1 MNDLQTTLLLVGGG
15 GIVGMIAYNW
25 WQDYRLRK
33 QASERFG
40 VNSEDP
46 LLGDRPHPTSGLGPG
61 ARGEPSLSLDGLQS
75 SDSPSTQS
83 IENQLQATLDKR
95 LFTEILVRF
104 ESPLHNTS
112 WTALVDGLESINRKR
127 VVFSVAP
134 SETPENDQLWYC
146 AKTYRGDASVMKINL
161 QLANRNGPLNSI
173 EFSEV
178 LGKVRHFAESHHG
191 DVDFPEMK
199 EVMHKAETLDQA
211 AAALDTLLGLH
222 CMLPETVEQG
232 LVVDMLN
239 TAGWIHKGHQ
249 WHLYKESDL
258 LVSMVIHNA
267 PGKRLLSFN
276 IDVPNSVDPV
286 QGLGD
291 VVTFCHTLNSQ
302 FGAPMMDDS
311 GRTLTTEA
319 IEGIYKQL
327 LERIRNLSDSGF
339 ASGSEASKI
348 LFS

>member
-25 WQDYRLRK
+25 WQDFRLRK

-46 LLGDRPHPTSGLGPG
+46 LLGDLANPAAGHSPSS
-61 ARGEPSLSLDGLQS
+61 RGEPSLSTEREE
-75 SDSPSTQS
+75 PSINGGTQTA
-83 IENQLQATLDKR
+83 ENQVQTVLDKR
-95 LFTEILVRF
+95 LFTEIMIRF
-104 ESPLHNTS
+104 ENPVHNTS
-112 WTALVDGLESINRKR
+112 WAALVDGLESINRKR
-127 VVFSVAP
+127 VVFSVAT
-134 SETPENDQLWYC
+134 SETPENDQLWFV
-146 AKTYRGDASVMKINL
+146 ARSFKGDASLMKINL
-161 QLANRNGPLNSI
+161 QLANRNGPLSSI

-178 LGKVRHFAESHHG
+178 LGKIRHFAESHHG

-239 TAGWIHKGHQ
+239 TAGWAHKGHQ
-249 WHLYKESDL
+249 WHLYHEGNL

-276 IDVPNSVDPV
+276 IDVPNSADPV
-286 QGLGD
+286 QALGD

-327 LERIRNLSDSGF
+327 LERIRNLGDSGF

>member
-25 WQDYRLRK
+25 WQDFRLRK

-46 LLGDRPHPTSGLGPG
+46 LLGDLANPAAGYSPSS
-61 ARGEPSLSLDGLQS
+61 RGEPSLSGDRTEPVIAIPDQI
-75 SDSPSTQS
+75 
-83 IENQLQATLDKR
+83 IENELQGTLDKR
-95 LFTEILVRF
+95 LFTEIIIRF
-104 ESPLHNTS
+104 DTPVNFSS

-127 VVFSVAP
+127 IVFSVAP
-134 SETPENDQLWYC
+134 SETPEGDQPWFV
-146 AKTYRGDASVMKINL
+146 ARSYRGDASIMKINL
-161 QLANRNGPLNSI
+161 QLANRNGPLTSI

-178 LGKVRHFAESHHG
+178 LGKIRHFAESHHG

-199 EVMHKAETLDQA
+199 EVMLKAETLDQA

-239 TAGWIHKGHQ
+239 NAGWAHKGHQ
-249 WHLYKESDL
+249 WHLYKEADL

-276 IDVPNSVDPV
+276 IDVPNSMDPV
-286 QGLGD
+286 QALGD

-327 LERIRNLSDSGF
+327 VERIRNLSDSGF

>member
-25 WQDYRLRK
+25 WQDFRLRK

-46 LLGDRPHPTSGLGPG
+46 LLGDLANPAAGYAPSS
-61 ARGEPSLSLDGLQS
+61 RGEPTLSGDREEPGLFNELQT
-75 SDSPSTQS
+75 P
-83 IENQLQATLDKR
+83 ENQVQPALDKR
-95 LFTEILVRF
+95 LFTEIIVRF

-127 VVFSVAP
+127 IVFSVSP
-134 SETPENDQLWYC
+134 SETPENDQLWFV
-146 AKTYRGDASVMKINL
+146 ARSYRGDATIMKINL

-178 LGKVRHFAESHHG
+178 LGKIRHFAESHHG

-199 EVMHKAETLDQA
+199 EVMLKAETLDQA

-239 TAGWIHKGHQ
+239 AAGWTNKGHQ
-249 WHLYKESDL
+249 WHLYKEADL

-286 QGLGD
+286 QALGD